1 MKSNP
6 SSPWQDW
13 RQFLRFGEE
22 LLEKP
27 SALEQSRFIE
37 TYLQKSLP
45 GRFHVWLAEPF
56 YPLPGEPAEDTIPS
70 AACQD
75 TVAQVLKTGNPVTEP
90 AGAWNDSSIE
100 VKQAAIPLKTQNNL
114 LGVIAWDLTQPF
126 CIDQGVQNFLERIA
140 AHAAVSMQITR
151 QVIIKKWRSEQLNVV
166 GDVSAQ
172 IASVLDF
179 EELCKRV
186 THLVREAFRYY
197 YVAIFSLEGSG
208 DVNLHLRASSHTRH
222 THPGVP
228 PDVPVG
234 RGMIGH
240 AAITA
245 VEVVAADVNKE
256 THYRSIDGLPE
267 TRSEAAIPL
276 KIEDRVLGVL
286 DVQSDQFDDFKEADL
301 IPLRAMADS
310 IAVAME
316 NARLYQK
323 LRSNIDQI
331 STVLEISHLLNSILD
346 PDQLLNK
353 VVEIIQ
359 SRFGYPYVHLFTV
372 HHFHQKI
379 VFRAGSGAAIL
390 AEDKDSIVYDLNSPQ
405 GIIPWVARTGT
416 VRLVNDVRKEPLYR
430 QAKHFNIQTR
440 SELAIPLLFGDE
452 VLGVLDIQS
461 SKANAFH
468 ENDKAVLQALS
479 ASIAVTIRNANLYS
493 SELWRRKVAES
504 FKEVATLLTATL
516 DLDNLFD
523 TILLELD
530 RNLPCEASSIWLL
543 EEPCLPEEINQKPLK
558 LAAVRNISSSV
569 LDERSK
575 SSQEIH
581 EWLLNA
587 LCKPEPTIRKPDD
600 PYGPLGAALGF
611 PQDYSSIAA
620 PLRSGDKVM
629 GLITMAHHSTNRYG
643 TEASAI
649 ITTFASYA
657 AVAIQNAR
665 NYADAQEQAW
675 TATVLLQVSES
686 IQEISTLRDLLATV
700 ARLTPLLV
708 GVERCA
714 FLTYDPQ
721 HMQFVV
727 DATFGVSIPEESR
740 RIPVQTSPALLRLI
754 NEKTPQFIL
763 EKENGFGLFLDNQTD
778 DNDTA
783 VILPLM
789 AHKEILGA
797 CIVTHK
803 AEQSLAY
810 RTIFNSHTLSILQGI
825 THQTAIAMENIHLVE
840 AQQAEAY
847 VTAVLLQ
854 VAEAVVRQNDLTE
867 IFSTVLHLLSILV
880 GTHSAVLYLWDEP
893 NQIFHP
899 AEVISPIHKISE
911 AILSQSYPAA
921 NAPFIKHI
929 LDQDNAV
936 IKQVSEKQ
944 SNPSAWPSLEM
955 SPSGKDTSK
964 NAYLIGHPLFVKNE
978 RYGVLLSLE
987 IDLPMESQPHRIEI
1001 LNGITQQMAVAIQ
1014 NDRLQKQM
1022 LNQEV
1027 LEREVEVARTI
1038 QRTFLPSKLPQAAGW
1053 ELDVRW
1059 ATARQVGG
1067 DFYDVFRLPK
1077 HRIGL
1082 VIADVSDKGVPAALY
1097 MTVARTLIRAF
1108 AQNSDSPKRVLDRV
1122 NQLLVTDTPNG
1133 LFVTTIY
1140 AILDTQTGILTY
1152 SNAGHNLPLLK
1163 RASGKEVLSLHK
1175 GGIALGVVEAAGL
1188 QDYTIQ
1194 LEHGD
1199 SLILYT
1205 DGLTE
1210 TFSPDGENFGEE
1222 RLISLL
1228 QEVKRKDI
1236 CQIMEL
1242 VETNLA
1248 NFRQGGA
1255 LTDDLTLLA
1264 IQRLKQ

>member
-1 MKSNP
+1 MNP
-6 SSPWQDW
+6 RSSSPWQDW

-22 LLEKP
+22 LLEKN
-27 SALEQSRFIE
+27 SALDQASYIE
-37 TYLQKSLP
+37 AILQQSLP
-45 GRFHVWLAEPF
+45 GQFHVWLAEPF
-56 YPLPGEPAEDTIPS
+56 YPLPGEPAVDIIPS
-70 AACQD
+70 ETCHPIILR
-75 TVAQVLKTGNPVTEP
+75 VVKSGNSVTEP
-90 AGAWNDSSIE
+90 ANAWKDPSVN
-100 VKQAAIPLKTQNNL
+100 VLHAAIPLKTQNNL
-114 LGVIAWDLTQPF
+114 LGVIEWIPSEHIS
-126 CIDQGVQNFLERIA
+126 IDQTTQNFLEGVA

-179 EELCKRV
+179 DELCKRV
-186 THLVREAFRYY
+186 THLVRETFRYY
-197 YVAIFSLEGSG
+197 YVAIFSLES
-208 DVNLHLRASSHTRH
+208 DDSHLHLRASSHTRN
-222 THPGVP
+222 TFPKVRL
-228 PDVPVG
+228 DVPLG

-240 AAITA
+240 AALTA
-245 VEVVAADVNKE
+245 NELVAADVNQE
-256 THYRSIDGLPE
+256 PHYRSMDGLPE
-267 TRSEAAIPL
+267 THSEAAIPL
-276 KIEDRVLGVL
+276 KIEDRVLGIL
-286 DVQSDQFDDFKEADL
+286 DVQSDQYDDFKEADL
-301 IPLRAMADS
+301 IPLRVMADN

-323 LRSNIDQI
+323 LQNNIDQI

-346 PDQLLNK
+346 PDHLLNK

-372 HHFHQKI
+372 HHFRQKI
-379 VFRAGSGAAIL
+379 IFRAGSGAATL
-390 AEDKDSIVYDLNSPQ
+390 ADDKESIVYDLNSPQ

-416 VRLVNDVRKEPLYR
+416 VRMVDDVRKEPLYR
-430 QAKHFNIQTR
+430 KAQHFNIQTR

-461 SKANAFH
+461 SKINAFH
-468 ENDKAVLQALS
+468 ENDKTVLQALS

-493 SELWRRKVAES
+493 SELWRRKVADS
-504 FKEVATLLTATL
+504 FKEVASLLTANL
-516 DLDNLFD
+516 DLDNLFN

-530 RNLPCEASSIWLL
+530 QNLPCEASSIWLL
-543 EEPCLPEEINQKPLK
+543 EEPCLPDEINQKTLK
-558 LAAVRNISSSV
+558 LAAVRNISANV
-569 LDERSK
+569 LDESSK
-575 SSQEIH
+575 SANDIR

-587 LCKPEPTIRKPDD
+587 LCKPEPTIRKPED
-600 PYGPLGAALGF
+600 PYGPLGTALGF
-611 PQDYSSIAA
+611 PSDYSSIAA

-629 GLITMAHHSTNRYG
+629 GLITMAHHSANRYG

-665 NYADAQEQAW
+665 NYANAQEQAW

-686 IQEISTLRDLLATV
+686 VQEITSLSDLLETV

-714 FLTYDPQ
+714 FLTYDP
-721 HMQFVV
+721 HHLEFVV
-727 DATFGVSIPEESR
+727 HTTFGISVPEEKRHIS
-740 RIPVQTSPALLRLI
+740 IQTSPTLLRLI

-763 EKENGFGLFLDNQTD
+763 KKEGGIGLFLDNQTD
-778 DNDTA
+778 ENDTA
-783 VILPLM
+783 VILPLT

-803 AEQSLAY
+803 ADQSLAY
-810 RTIFNSHTLSILQGI
+810 RTIFDSHTLSILQGI
-825 THQTAIAMENIHLVE
+825 THQTAVAMENIRLVE

-854 VAEAVVRQNDLTE
+854 VAEAVVRQNDLAE

-880 GTHSAVLYLWDEP
+880 GTQSAVLYLWDETK
-893 NQIFHP
+893 QSFQP
-899 AEVISPIHKISE
+899 AQVITPLHKSAEKLLHQTYPI
-911 AILSQSYPAA
+911 A
-921 NAPFIKHI
+921 NAGFLKHI
-929 LDQDNAV
+929 LEQDSAV
-936 IKQVSEKQ
+936 ILPVKKQQ
-944 SNPSAWPSLEM
+944 NDPIIWADLNPKITVDASS
-955 SPSGKDTSK
+955 T
-964 NAYLIGHPLFVKNE
+964 NTYLIGHPLFVKNE
-978 RYGVLLSLE
+978 RYGVLISLE
-987 IDLPMESQPHRIEI
+987 SDLPLESQPHRIEI

-1014 NDRLQKQM
+1014 NDQLQKQM
-1022 LNQEV
+1022 LTQEV

-1038 QRTFLPSKLPQAAGW
+1038 QRTFLPSKLPQAPGW

-1077 HRIGL
+1077 NRIGL

-1122 NQLLVTDTPNG
+1122 NQLLMTDTPNG
-1133 LFVTTIY
+1133 LFVTAIY
-1140 AILDTQTGILTY
+1140 AILDTHTGILTY
-1152 SNAGHNLPLLK
+1152 SNAGHNLPLLI
-1163 RASGKEVLSLHK
+1163 RSSGKEVISLHK
-1175 GGIALGVVEAAGL
+1175 GGIALGVVAAAGL
-1188 QDYTIQ
+1188 EDHTIQ
-1194 LEHGD
+1194 LQQGD

-1210 TFSPDGENFGEE
+1210 TFSPEGESFGEE
-1222 RLISLL
+1222 RLVKLL
-1228 QEVKRKDI
+1228 KGVREKNI

-1248 NFRQGGA
+1248 DFRQGGV
-1255 LTDDLTLLA
+1255 LSDDLTLLA
-1264 IQRLKQ
+1264 VQRLIH